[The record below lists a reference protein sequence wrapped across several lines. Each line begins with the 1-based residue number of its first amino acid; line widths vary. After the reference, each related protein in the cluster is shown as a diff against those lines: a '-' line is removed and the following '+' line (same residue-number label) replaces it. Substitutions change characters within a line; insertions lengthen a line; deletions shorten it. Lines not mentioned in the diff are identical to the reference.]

1 MKKLFS
7 LLILTLPLSGTSQQL
22 SQYSQWAFHQFSY
35 NPAHAG
41 IMSCID
47 IHSIY
52 RTQWV
57 GFDGAPN
64 SGIATIS
71 IPVQTL
77 RKQYLNT
84 RHGLGARFENDR
96 IGQFATNRMN
106 LAYAAHFNFDRD
118 NRLSMGIYG
127 GIVQFS
133 FDGNSATSVEPDPE
147 ILRQTNAVDPD
158 FTAGFWYNS
167 THYYAGLVVQNVTRS
182 RWDLPGTDSRHRYH
196 VLMNGGYK
204 FKLNES
210 YSFLPHVMLRIPPRG
225 PISFD
230 LNLHFDYA
238 NRFGL
243 GLGYRNGDALI
254 AFASFKIQQQF
265 QIIYSFDYTVSD
277 IQSVAS
283 NTHEL
288 SLRFT
293 TCKDRSTGSIGCP
306 LFQ

>member
-1 MKKLFS
+1 MVLLCFS
-7 LLILTLPLSGTSQQL
+7 GYGQQV

-41 IMSCID
+41 IQECID

-52 RTQWV
+52 RSQWG
-57 GFDGAPN
+57 GFDGAPK
-64 SGIATIS
+64 SGLATIS
-71 IPVQTL
+71 IPVRTL

-96 IGQFATNRMN
+96 VGQFATNRMN

-133 FDGNSATSVEPDPE
+133 FDGNSATTIESDPE
-147 ILRQTNAVDPD
+147 IMRQTNTVDPD

-167 THYYAGLVVQNVTRS
+167 TNYYGGLVVQNVTRS
-182 RWDLPGTDSRHRYH
+182 LWNEPGFNSRHRFH
-196 VLMNGGYK
+196 VLLNAGYK
-204 FKLNES
+204 FAMSEDFT
-210 YSFLPHVMLRIPPRG
+210 FLPHALLRIPPRG
-225 PISFD
+225 PVSFD
-230 LNLHFDYA
+230 LNALLDYR
-238 NRFGL
+238 NVFGV
-243 GLGYRNGDALI
+243 GLGYRNGDAVI
-254 AFASFKIQQQF
+254 AIASLRIKEQF
-265 QIIYSFDYTVSD
+265 QIVYSFDYTISEIQNVS
-277 IQSVAS
+277 S
-283 NTHEL
+283 NTHEI

-293 TCKDRSTGSIGCP
+293 TCKDRSGGSTGCP